1 MLVEMWLGVSNN
13 VLSNKI
19 KCLSLKRQLKCN
31 RGSIRKKKKKKKI
44 SQQLRWGKR
53 ELSVEY

>member
-31 RGSIRKKKKKKKI
+31 RGSIRKKKKKKN
-44 SQQLRWGKR
+44 
-53 ELSVEY
+53 LSAVEVGETRIEC

>member
-31 RGSIRKKKKKKKI
+31 RGSIRKKKKKKKN
-44 SQQLRWGKR
+44 
-53 ELSVEY
+53 LSAVEVGETRIEC